1 MGLRES
7 YQKELTMW
15 EMDQRMVTVLKHPE
29 TVIVLLFH
37 SEVLISS
44 EITVEII
51 VVHPGALL
59 SS

>member
-15 EMDQRMVTVLKHPE
+15 EMDQWKVAVLKQPE

-44 EITVEII
+44 KITIEII